1 MATLTA
7 LCFGVLLSDLVFSH
21 TINDCPASVP
31 RDTYLQVYQDSCF
44 QFVIN
49 RERRHSV
56 AKADCEHHGGTLAIV
71 NKPEIQGFI
80 YHQLVSTYKDFR
92 DKLWIGLNDIDNENI
107 YKWEDGSALIFT
119 NWDSGDG
126 PHADSYYHA
135 QNHNENDCT
144 VIDMESGGRW
154 AEFPC
159 EETSFLIFFHQDEEH
174 SYICQYKLSPTA
186 TAIPTTLPPPTSAS
200 TEVQTDS
207 TTRPV
212 TEMGEPET
220 ATTALSVETDTTVSS
235 ITNPCPPFTCDLDCG
250 MDGFKKNATSGCS
263 LCECDL

>member
-1 MATLTA
+1 MSTLTA
-7 LCFGVLLSDLVFSH
+7 LCFGVLLSALVFSH

-31 RDTYLQVYQDSCF
+31 RDTYLQVFQDSCF

-49 RERRHSV
+49 RERKHSV
-56 AKADCEHHGGTLAIV
+56 AKVDCEHHGGTLAIV
-71 NKPEIQGFI
+71 STPAIQGFI
-80 YHQLVSTYKDFR
+80 YHQLSSTYKDVR

-107 YKWEDGSALIFT
+107 YKWEDGSALNYT

-126 PHADSYYHA
+126 PNADSHHHA
-135 QNHNENDCT
+135 HNHNDDDCT

-159 EETSFLIFFHQDEEH
+159 EETPFFLFFTEDEEH

-186 TAIPTTLPPPTSAS
+186 TAMPLTSPPPTSAS
-200 TEVQTDS
+200 TEAQTDS
-207 TTRPV
+207 TIRPM
-212 TEMGEPET
+212 TETGAKE
-220 ATTALSVETDTTVSS
+220 LSVETDTTVTS

-250 MDGFKKNATSGCS
+250 LDGFRKNATSRCHM
-263 LCECDL
+263 CECNL